1 MKRLLLLLFLLNCAT
16 FLLAQDSLMYGIFPL
31 VENHISYQR
40 IVEAPGKSKDDL
52 YKMIKSWSVS
62 AFNSQKDALQSE
74 DRVTG
79 LIIYKFNFNSSFESP
94 KIDGA
99 STTIPT
105 TYWQNL
111 KFYIKDGKLKIIIDN
126 LSLMMNEST
135 FNVETYALDI
145 KAFNDKAIEDVKKTM
160 KVSEKLERQMRE
172 NASNYDRSVIRNFS
186 EADKEIKKLLAGVET
201 YIKSGKSEFDF

>member
-1 MKRLLLLLFLLNCAT
+1 MSLLNSGA
-16 FLLAQDSLMYGIFPL
+16 FLFAQDSLMYGIFPL

-40 IVEAPGKSKDDL
+40 IVEVPGKSKDDL
-52 YKMIKSWSVS
+52 YKMIKLWSVS
-62 AFNSQKDALQSE
+62 AFNSQKDALQTD
-74 DRVTG
+74 DRISG

-99 STTIPT
+99 SETIST

-126 LSLMMNEST
+126 LSLRMGEST
-135 FNVETYALDI
+135 FNVEIYGSDI
-145 KAFNDKAIEDVKKTM
+145 KDFNDKAIEDVKKTM

-172 NASNYDRSVIRNFS
+172 NASNYDKSVIQNFLV
-186 EADKEIKKLLAGVET
+186 ADKEINKLLAGVET